1 MKKIIFISLFIISS
15 VSCSD
20 ELTNSKAEDIISDC
34 LDKNPK
40 IGKELMYVGNKRFY
54 TNKNSDVKR
63 LAFLQKLKKK
73 GYLKIESV
81 SSNKRNNHVTYNI
94 SFTDKAKD
102 FVLVSNVKNINSF
115 FGGSAKQRQASVKTF
130 EYEVDEVKEVH
141 EIPSMNT
148 ADVTVIYKKTKKTPF
163 YELESDKSEFK
174 TSKVIFRKTT
184 DNGWKYCE

>member
-1 MKKIIFISLFIISS
+1 MKKIIVISLFLVLS

-34 LDKNPK
+34 LDENPK

-54 TNKNSDVKR
+54 TNKNSDIKR
-63 LAFLQKLKKK
+63 LAFFQKLKKK
-73 GYLKIESV
+73 GYLKIETV

-148 ADVTVIYKKTKKTPF
+148 AEVTVIYEKTKKTPF
-163 YELESDKSEFK
+163 YGLENDKSEFK
-174 TSKVIFRKTT
+174 TSKVILRKTT